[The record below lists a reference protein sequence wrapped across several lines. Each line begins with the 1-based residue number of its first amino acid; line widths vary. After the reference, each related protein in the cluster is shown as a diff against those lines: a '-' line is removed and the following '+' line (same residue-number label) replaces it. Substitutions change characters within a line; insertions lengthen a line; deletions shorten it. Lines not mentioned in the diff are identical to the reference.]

1 MKINITMKK
10 IKTLIMMW
18 RKNAR
23 EKLMILIG
31 AVKNIHYIPRNYL
44 FKGKFNSQDTI
55 VDVGCGF
62 EAEFSMHMIKRF
74 GLKSIGIDPT
84 KKHFDSLKKLEENTG
99 GKFKHYDLAISV
111 HTGEILFNES
121 ESNESGSILSEH
133 KNVRKDKIKTYS
145 VKTFS
150 LADLPTY
157 LGMDKIKYLKLD
169 VEGAEY
175 EIIKNIRKEDLDKYN
190 QIFIEFHHHC
200 TDHSIKDTL
209 DSVQKMVELGFKKF
223 TLNNHDYLFYK

>member
-1 MKINITMKK
+1 MTVK
-10 IKTLIMMW
+10 IKIIIVRLKENIKEYLMM
-18 RKNAR
+18 
-23 EKLMILIG
+23 LVG
-31 AVKNIHYIPRNYL
+31 ALKNIHYVPRNYL
-44 FKGKFNSQDTI
+44 FKGKFNGQDI
-55 VDVGCGF
+55 IIDVGCGF

-74 GLKSIGIDPT
+74 NLKSIGIDPT
-84 KKHFDSLKKLEENTG
+84 KKHFNSLKKLEGNTG

-111 HTGEILFNES
+111 NTGEILFNES

-150 LADLPTY
+150 LADLPLY
-157 LGMDKIKYLKLD
+157 LDIDEIKYLKLD

-175 EIIKNIRKEDLDKYN
+175 EIIKNLKKEDLDKYN

-200 TDHSIKDTL
+200 TDYSVKDTL
-209 DSVQKMVELGFKKF
+209 DSVRKMTALGFKKL